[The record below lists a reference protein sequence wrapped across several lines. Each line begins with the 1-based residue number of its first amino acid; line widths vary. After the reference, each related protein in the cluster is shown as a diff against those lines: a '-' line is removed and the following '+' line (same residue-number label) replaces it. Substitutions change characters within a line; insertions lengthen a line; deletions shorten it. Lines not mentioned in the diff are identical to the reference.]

1 MTSPAMRMRSP
12 RPSELEEKVSQ
23 RRHSYCK
30 IVLQVDFMPVY
41 SNHLREIIK
50 KGINSKKDYDKP
62 LSGFKIAVDAGNGSG
77 GFLATD
83 VLAPLGADT
92 AGSILSMP

>member
-1 MTSPAMRMRSP
+1 
-12 RPSELEEKVSQ
+12 
-23 RRHSYCK
+23 
-30 IVLQVDFMPVY
+30 MPVY

-50 KGINSKKDYDKP
+50 KGIDSKKDYDKP
-62 LSGFKIAVDAGNGSG
+62 LTGFKIAVDAGNGSG

-92 AGSILSMP
+92 VGVILFLPWLVLRQQHVSFDHANIYLSHFGLCTLSIPALD